1 MTREEAFRQAADA
14 YRALLASWTDVT
26 LGSAV
31 RTPTP
36 DDAFLAHPPEVGQ
49 ERNWLERFMRRMQ
62 DWMTDARRTVGDSRA
77 RLVARM
83 RAALARALEAAKAGA
98 ETTRDLI
105 DPIKNMSRIL
115 DTEFGGALGGGLALA
130 MAAVAIYLLWNK
142 RRE

>member
-26 LGSAV
+26 LGSAM
-31 RTPTP
+31 RTPTQ
-36 DDAFLAHPPEVGQ
+36 DDAVLAHPPEPGQ
-49 ERNWLERFMRRMQ
+49 ERGWLQRFLRRMQ
-62 DWMTDARRTVGDSRA
+62 DWLEDARRTVGADRA

-83 RAALARALEAAKAGA
+83 RAALERAEEAARAGA

-105 DPIKNMSRIL
+105 DPITNMSRIL
-115 DTEFGGALGGGLALA
+115 DTEFGWALGGGLALA